1 MNEEA
6 APQAAP
12 QATIRVVGVGVSDVG
27 LERKNNEDAFHVDE
41 DYGLFVVCDGMGGHA
56 SGEIASRIAVE
67 TVVDFVTRTVHE
79 EGFRFPF
86 SPPDAATHETR
97 VLDSAVRLANRTVF
111 AESQEDVRHKG
122 MGTTVVAVLAGTHD
136 VAVVHV
142 GDSRVYRYRG
152 ESLAQVTEDH
162 SLLNHYRRTRPMTDE
177 EIRTFKGK
185 NVIVR
190 AVGLRDAVQTEVQTV
205 DVEPGDLLLLCT
217 DGLSDLVDDTRI
229 AAVLAAQGNDLQ
241 AAVDTLVQLAL
252 DAGGKDNVTV
262 MLLRVE
268 DGPAAPHVARPVA
281 DEQDDEDT
289 SPGFVAGLED
299 GAWDQET
306 LPSYDLPPLPD
317 GERPAVVVAPEL
329 VDAPTPRELP
339 AITPADIARATAG
352 QRPGV
357 DSKGKPIP
365 LPPGVSPAASDTPP
379 AGKPVAPGAQGAGDA
394 VVVGTGFDLDAAT
407 PPAMPSARSAFAD
420 TSPDIRPPVRIDA
433 DDFDELGDTAPRPA
447 LPLSALSPS
456 AAAPTLGETPRVDQ
470 ADLETPDEAPAEE
483 PPESWEMVTAPD
495 HPQDAAE
502 ADDDS
507 DSADDAVAGDADAEA
522 AAFDLDTEVIEA
534 IRPEMVAAQAA
545 AQSAPVAVFDPT
557 DHEGAEFDQVDEDDQ
572 DRTIDEDE
580 ADGPLLGAQDDEEDV
595 WAGDDDIWGAGSAQ
609 AEPPPISAEPEPKAA
624 LDPALAKMM
633 QRSSVRRS
641 AIPRVSRTP
650 EAERPFTPKKS
661 DNGGDDDRGPSL
673 GAGVEASGAR
683 KIDVTAPYAAAR
695 STTIEV
701 DEDAGL
707 DPMAWDAPTG
717 AVPAIGL
724 DDDDRR

>member
-12 QATIRVVGVGVSDVG
+12 AATIRVVGVGVSDVG

-67 TVVDFVTRTVHE
+67 TMVDFVTRTVHE

-122 MGTTVVAVLAGTHD
+122 MGTTVVAVLAGTQD

-152 ESLAQVTEDH
+152 ADLTQVTEDH

-190 AVGLRDAVQTEVQTV
+190 AVGLRDAVQPEVQTV
-205 DVEPGDLLLLCT
+205 DVKPGDLLLLCT
-217 DGLSDLVDDTRI
+217 DGLSDLVDDNRI
-229 AAVLAAQGNDLQ
+229 AAVLAAQGDDLQ
-241 AAVDTLVQLAL
+241 GAVDTLVQLAL

-268 DGPAAPHVARPVA
+268 DGPAAPHVARQAA

-289 SPGFVAGLED
+289 SPGFVPSLED

-306 LPSYDLPPLPD
+306 MPSYDLPPLPD

-352 QRPGV
+352 RRPGV

-365 LPPGVSPAASDTPP
+365 LPPGVSRPASDTPP
-379 AGKPVAPGAQGAGDA
+379 AGTPLAPGAQNGDDA
-394 VVVGTGFDLDAAT
+394 VVVGSGFDLDAAT
-407 PPAMPSARSAFAD
+407 PPAMPSARSAFTD
-420 TSPDIRPPVRIDA
+420 TSPDIRPPIRIDA
-433 DDFDELGDTAPRPA
+433 DDFDEMGDTAPRPA
-447 LPLSALSPS
+447 IALGAASPS
-456 AAAPTLGETPRVDQ
+456 AALPALGETPRVEQ
-470 ADLETPDEAPAEE
+470 ADLETPDDAAVEQEAAPWA
-483 PPESWEMVTAPD
+483 MITAPD
-495 HPQDAAE
+495 HPPGPDDFN
-502 ADDDS
+502 ADE
-507 DSADDAVAGDADAEA
+507 EA
-522 AAFDLDTEVIEA
+522 AAYDLDTEVMEA
-534 IRPEMVAAQAA
+534 IRPAMVAAHAADKAAQAA
-545 AQSAPVAVFDPT
+545 VITADASGDFDP
-557 DHEGAEFDQVDEDDQ
+557 DG
-572 DRTIDEDE
+572 DEDE
-580 ADGPLLGAQDDEEDV
+580 ADGPLLGAQDDDEDV
-595 WAGDDDIWGAGSAQ
+595 WATDEDDVWGSGSAH
-609 AEPPPISAEPEPKAA
+609 ADTAPLDSEPEPKAA

-641 AIPRVSRTP
+641 VIPRANRPP
-650 EAERPFTPKKS
+650 EPERPFTPKRS
-661 DNGGDDDRGPSL
+661 DSGGEEDSDAPL
-673 GAGVEASGAR
+673 GAGSEGGGGR

-695 STTIEV
+695 SATIEV

-707 DPMAWDAPTG
+707 DPMAWDAPTE

-724 DDDDRR
+724 DDDDDQR

>member
-12 QATIRVVGVGVSDVG
+12 EATIRVVGVGVSDVG

-67 TVVDFVTRTVHE
+67 TMVDFVTRTVHE

-122 MGTTVVAVLAGTHD
+122 MGTTVVAVLAGTQD

-152 ESLAQVTEDH
+152 ADLTQVTEDH

-190 AVGLRDAVQTEVQTV
+190 AVGLRDAVQPEVQTV

-217 DGLSDLVDDTRI
+217 DGLSDLVDDNRI
-229 AAVLAAQGNDLQ
+229 AAVLAEQGEDLQ

-306 LPSYDLPPLPD
+306 MPSYDLPPLPD

-352 QRPGV
+352 RRPGV

-365 LPPGVSPAASDTPP
+365 LPPGVSPPASDTPP
-379 AGKPVAPGAQGAGDA
+379 AGLTQAPVAQGGDDA

-407 PPAMPSARSAFAD
+407 PPAMPSARSSFTD
-420 TSPDIRPPVRIDA
+420 TSPDIRPPIRIDA

-447 LPLSALSPS
+447 IPLQAVSPS
-456 AAAPTLGETPRVDQ
+456 AALPTLGETPRVEQ
-470 ADLETPDEAPAEE
+470 ADLETPDDAPVEREADA
-483 PPESWEMVTAPD
+483 WAMVTAPD
-495 HPQDAAE
+495 HPKD
-502 ADDDS
+502 ADDS
-507 DSADDAVAGDADAEA
+507 GDAGQA
-522 AAFDLDTEVIEA
+522 AAYDFDTEVMEA
-534 IRPEMVAAQAA
+534 IRPELVAAHAA
-545 AQSAPVAVFDPT
+545 AKSAPAPGFDP
-557 DHEGAEFDQVDEDDQ
+557 GAES
-572 DRTIDEDE
+572 DEDE
-580 ADGPLLGAQDDEEDV
+580 VDGPLLGAQDDDEDV
-595 WAGDDDIWGAGSAQ
+595 WAGDDDDVWGSGSAH
-609 AEPPPISAEPEPKAA
+609 ADTAPIGADPEPKAA

-641 AIPRVSRTP
+641 VIPRANRPP

-661 DNGGDDDRGPSL
+661 EDGGDDDHDPSL
-673 GAGVEASGAR
+673 GAAIEGGGGR

-707 DPMAWDAPTG
+707 DPMAWDAPTE

-724 DDDDRR
+724 EDDDDDQR